1 LIARRDRKY
10 LPRSG
15 NWIRNR
21 RQDEIHRPIE
31 TPALRAGA
39 STTITAQP
47 VGFSGQ
53 RDGKAGIASLDLHMH
68 GCALHVFVT
77 GQTIKNMWRRSN
89 YCI

>member
-1 LIARRDRKY
+1 MTRCKTGLRAVIENTIR
-10 LPRSG
+10 LPA
-15 NWIRNR
+15 IRPGTGDDKLR
-21 RQDEIHRPIE
+21 RPIE

-53 RDGKAGIASLDLHMH
+53 RDRKAGITSPDLHMH

-77 GQTIKNMWRRSN
+77 NEV
-89 YCI
+89 

>member
-1 LIARRDRKY
+1 LRAVLENTAHAPAI
-10 LPRSG
+10 RSG
-15 NWIRNR
+15 TGG
-21 RQDEIHRPIE
+21 DELGRSIE

-53 RDGKAGIASLDLHMH
+53 RDGKTGVAFLNLHMH

-77 GQTIKNMWRRSN
+77 IGSIKNMWRRSN